1 VIKKGFYET
10 QGVDVMKPLEELESC
25 RVRLVPKQQAKSLMM
40 GDKSLAGVCNQ
51 AAFDVFGS

>member
-1 VIKKGFYET
+1 
-10 QGVDVMKPLEELESC
+10 MKPLEELQSC